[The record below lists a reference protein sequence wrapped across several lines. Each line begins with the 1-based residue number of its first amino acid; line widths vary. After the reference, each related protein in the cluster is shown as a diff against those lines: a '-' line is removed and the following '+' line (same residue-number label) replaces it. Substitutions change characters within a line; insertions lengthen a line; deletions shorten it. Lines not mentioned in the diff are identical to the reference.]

1 MTEGDR
7 ANPTQGDYDDLP
19 EPIKTSITPL
29 AWSFLTDS
37 QKADLERSETEPD
50 WT

>member
-1 MTEGDR
+1 MSEGER
-7 ANPTQGDYDDLP
+7 ANPLQGEYDDLP
-19 EPIKTSITPL
+19 EPIKSNVTPQ

-37 QKADLERSETEPD
+37 QKADLIRSETEPD